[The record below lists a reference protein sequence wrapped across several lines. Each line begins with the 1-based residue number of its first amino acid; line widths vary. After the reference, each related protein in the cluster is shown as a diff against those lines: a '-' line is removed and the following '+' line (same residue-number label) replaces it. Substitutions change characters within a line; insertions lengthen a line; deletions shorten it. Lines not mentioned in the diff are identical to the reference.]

1 MPRIRDIRDRI
12 HQPRYDSLVRDIGV
26 TNVNNST
33 PLFGSAVVADRGRT
47 NMTVPGQ
54 LSSDATFV
62 LKAIRGVLYFQS
74 LNDTEFNAVFGTLP
88 AIANCIGTN
97 SRAEDLYQMM
107 AYGSNFTLK
116 IATKE
121 YLQSPFWYIPAG
133 GGVSGFTT
141 QNARTVLTNGVA
153 SHEAILRLARDI
165 PVAARQAF
173 SVVIDFFPF
182 SRVGQGLGAGG
193 GAIGADVNPLNML
206 NQFDGLKVMQ
216 VMIDGL
222 ETRDVL

>member
-12 HQPRYDSLVRDIGV
+12 HQPRYDSLARGIG
-26 TNVNNST
+26 TSAINNST
-33 PLFGSAVVADRGRT
+33 PLFGSANPADRGRT

-62 LKAIRGVLYFQS
+62 LKALRGVLYFQS
-74 LNDTEFNAVFGTLP
+74 LADSEFNAYGTLP
-88 AIANCIGTN
+88 ALSTNVTSSN
-97 SRAEDLYQMM
+97 SRAEDLYQLM
-107 AYGSNFTLK
+107 AYGSTFTLK

-133 GGVSGFTT
+133 GGISGFTT
-141 QNARTVLTNGVA
+141 ENARTVLTNGVA

-165 PVAARQAF
+165 PIAARQAF

-182 SRVGQGLGAGG
+182 QRLGNGQG
-193 GAIGADVNPLNML
+193 GAIGADLDPLAYL
-206 NQFDGLKVMQ
+206 NQFDGIKLFQ
-216 VMIDGL
+216 VMVDGL